1 MRRIRSGG
9 VSIDVQSASLMIS
22 AAPRRRILIA
32 LFVARSAIS
41 AGYLAG
47 FTVLTILGADLSG
60 NAALAG
66 IPAALV
72 MIGRAIGPIPIA
84 RVMDA
89 YGRRPAIA
97 GGYAL
102 GALGGLI
109 AALAISSGSYFLLLV
124 GAVLLGVARSSGDMS
139 RYVAAE
145 IFPPE
150 QRGRVIGI
158 IVFAAT
164 IGAVGGPLLVVFTT
178 GPARSIGHPEF
189 AGPWI
194 ATSIALLFAA
204 LVTWVFLRPDPQ
216 SLVLTD
222 RVVED
227 DPHGVCDSMSSA
239 LANGS
244 IQVGVLAM
252 LVGQAAMTLVMVVVP
267 LHMHGEAHSANTI
280 SLAMTVHVVGM
291 FALSPVTGRLVDALG
306 SRIVVL
312 LGGFFLLLASVLASM
327 DAGLGTIFPSVF
339 LVGYGWNACYV
350 GGSSLLAK
358 GIAVRIRARVQGRIE
373 ALTAIIGALSS
384 VVAGPL
390 LVGGS
395 GMGWV
400 GAASFAVAVGLIIG
414 LGGGRIIHR
423 SVGQT

>member
-1 MRRIRSGG
+1 M
-9 VSIDVQSASLMIS
+9 
-22 AAPRRRILIA
+22 IA

-109 AALAISSGSYFLLLV
+109 AALAISAGSYFLLLV

-158 IVFAAT
+158 IVFA
-164 IGAVGGPLLVVFTT
+164 
-178 GPARSIGHPEF
+178 
-189 AGPWI
+189 
-194 ATSIALLFAA
+194 
-204 LVTWVFLRPDPQ
+204 
-216 SLVLTD
+216 
-222 RVVED
+222 
-227 DPHGVCDSMSSA
+227 
-239 LANGS
+239 
-244 IQVGVLAM
+244 
-252 LVGQAAMTLVMVVVP
+252 
-267 LHMHGEAHSANTI
+267 
-280 SLAMTVHVVGM
+280 
-291 FALSPVTGRLVDALG
+291 
-306 SRIVVL
+306 
-312 LGGFFLLLASVLASM
+312 
-327 DAGLGTIFPSVF
+327 
-339 LVGYGWNACYV
+339 
-350 GGSSLLAK
+350 
-358 GIAVRIRARVQGRIE
+358 
-373 ALTAIIGALSS
+373 
-384 VVAGPL
+384 
-390 LVGGS
+390 
-395 GMGWV
+395 
-400 GAASFAVAVGLIIG
+400 
-414 LGGGRIIHR
+414 
-423 SVGQT
+423 